1 MLTFINSIK
10 MKKKN
15 TYGFGNNA
23 QPGGQGSPNKLQKL
37 VGRHN
42 LSAERKA
49 AQIAIASYNIQ
60 ECSFHENDFEDFT
73 AKQKFTPLDH

>member
-1 MLTFINSIK
+1 MKNKKTF
-10 MKKKN
+10 
-15 TYGFGNNA
+15 GFSNNA
-23 QPGGQGSPNKLQKL
+23 QPGGQGAPVKLQKL

-42 LSAERKA
+42 LSAEREA

-60 ECSFHENDFEDFT
+60 ECSFYENDFEDFT

>member
-1 MLTFINSIK
+1 MKNKKTF
-10 MKKKN
+10 
-15 TYGFGNNA
+15 GFSNNA
-23 QPGGQGSPNKLQKL
+23 QPGGQGAPVKLQKL

-42 LSAERKA
+42 LSAEREA